1 MAPTIL
7 PNTGF
12 FTLKR
17 ILACK
22 LTAHISSPLQLQLC
36 EEGAGP
42 GGPGGGGGGGE
53 GAESPLTARSL
64 RLERAAR
71 AIHAE
76 RDRLRTHYQPPYD
89 S

>member
-1 MAPTIL
+1 MRY
-7 PNTGF
+7 TGEVSRN
-12 FTLKR
+12 LN
-17 ILACK
+17 
-22 LTAHISSPLQLQLC
+22 SQQLQLC
-36 EEGAGP
+36 EEGGAPGP
-42 GGPGGGGGGGE
+42 GGE

-76 RDRLRTHYQPPYD
+76 RDRLRTHYPAPYD